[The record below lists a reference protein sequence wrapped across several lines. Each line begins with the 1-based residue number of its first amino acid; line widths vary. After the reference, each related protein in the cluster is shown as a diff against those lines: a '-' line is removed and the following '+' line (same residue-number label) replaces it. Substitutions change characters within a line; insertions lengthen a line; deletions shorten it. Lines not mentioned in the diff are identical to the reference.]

1 MGQSRLVLSNVSK
14 KFNDKVLFNNI
25 DLKLD
30 KGHYVLVGENGCGKT
45 TLLKTMMG
53 LILPDDGNVKL
64 LGEDT
69 KIFSNKTK
77 AKIGFAFAS
86 DRTLY
91 HKLTAYE
98 NLKYIGNIYGLKRS
112 ELNER
117 IPALL
122 NKVGLANNN
131 QYIET
136 YSTGMKKRLM
146 FIKAILNNP
155 EVIFLDEIY
164 SGLDEDGCDVVN
176 QIIDD
181 EIKNDKLIISVTHQ
195 QDKLV
200 QKENIYEL
208 KEGKLNVLDCKKRAD
223 NEYQI

>member
-1 MGQSRLVLSNVSK
+1 MEQPKLVLNNVSK
-14 KFNDKVLFNNI
+14 KFGDKILFKNI
-25 DLKLD
+25 DLELD
-30 KGHYVLVGENGCGKT
+30 SGHYILTGENGCGKS

-53 LILPDDGNVKL
+53 LILPDIGTVSL

-77 AKIGFAFAS
+77 AKLGFAFAS

-98 NLKYIGNIYGLKRS
+98 NLKYIGSIYGLKNG
-112 ELNER
+112 ELKER
-117 IPALL
+117 IPFLL
-122 NKVGLANNN
+122 DKIGLDNNG

-164 SGLDEDGCDVVN
+164 SGLDDEGCNLVN
-176 QIIDD
+176 RLIDE
-181 EIKNDKLIISVTHQ
+181 EIEKNKLIISVTHQ
-195 QDKLV
+195 QDKIIY
-200 QKENIYEL
+200 KEHIYKL
-208 KEGKLNVLDCKKRAD
+208 KKGKLYALGD
-223 NEYQI
+223 